1 MTSKS
6 VRIVKPCDLCNGRG
20 KILGPMIDKICPK
33 CNGTGVVEVFGPM
46 LIMSIAQDDNN
57 NTMIVEFINYTSD
70 DWINAVELMRDK
82 KSVTMM
88 VMKLKLLDMVKST
101 A

>member
-1 MTSKS
+1 
-6 VRIVKPCDLCNGRG
+6 
-20 KILGPMIDKICPK
+20 MIDKICPK

-82 KSVTMM
+82 KSVTI
-88 VMKLKLLDMVKST
+88 LERKSEEQLADIEALEQNT
-101 A
+101 ISKNKPEER